1 MHNAGQAVL
10 GIDIGGSGIKGAPVD
25 IATGA
30 LLVERIKL
38 DTPQPSTP
46 QAVAQVVRELV
57 DHFAWQGPI
66 GCTFPAIVHHGV
78 TLSAAN
84 VDKSW
89 IGAPAQQ
96 ILAAAVEQPLLLLN
110 DADAA
115 GLAEVT
121 FGAAKGV
128 AGTVIVLTLGT
139 GIGSALIIDG
149 RLVPNTEFGHLQL
162 KGAPAEKYC
171 SAKIK
176 DDLDLKW
183 KDYAARLNEYLIH
196 VELLFSP
203 DLIIIGGGISR
214 KHEKFLPELKLRTR
228 ILPAALRND
237 AGIVGA
243 ALAAQVLCHDVTISQ
258 PSQILLP

>member
-1 MHNAGQAVL
+1 MDTQIMNVRKSVL

-25 IATGA
+25 IETGA
-30 LLVERIKL
+30 LLAERIKL
-38 DTPQPSTP
+38 DTPQPATP
-46 QAVAQVVRELV
+46 EAVGQVVRELV
-57 DHFAWQGPI
+57 TQFSWKGPI
-66 GCTFPAIVHHGV
+66 GCTFPAIVHHGI

-96 ILAAAVEQPLLLLN
+96 ILADAVGQPLLLLN

-128 AGTVIVLTLGT
+128 TGTVIVLTLGT
-139 GIGSALIIDG
+139 GIGSALIVDG
-149 RLVPNTEFGHLQL
+149 RLVPNTEFGHLQF
-162 KGAPAEKYC
+162 KGGVAEKYC

-176 DDLDLKW
+176 DEMGLKW
-183 KDYAARLNEYLIH
+183 KEYSLRLNEYLNH

-214 KHEKFLPELKLRTR
+214 KHEKFLPELKLRSPV
-228 ILPAALRND
+228 LPAALRND

-243 ALAAQVLCHDVTISQ
+243 ALAVVHAGMC
-258 PSQILLP
+258 